1 MQASRSQHVALVE
14 TALASG
20 GAARSALVASWQRS
34 VTLHRLHPE
43 QHAPPKQLTEPELVR
58 IREPLQRLMSV
69 AGDTLDRLYAA
80 VGGIGC
86 CVLLA
91 DASGIPIER
100 RGAAADDATFRD
112 WGLWT
117 GTVWSEESEGTNGIG
132 TCLVEERGVTIHR
145 DQHFFSRNTLLSC
158 TTAPVFDHEGRLVAA
173 LDVSSCRKDLTIE
186 FAQLIALSVNEA
198 ARRIEND
205 NFRSVFAGE
214 RILLSPATE
223 RGPGGL
229 VAVDRHDLIVGATRG
244 ARLSQ
249 DMSAL
254 VEGRPLPA
262 DNIFGEAEDDLDS
275 AERATLLRALAR
287 NGNQV
292 SAAARSLGI
301 SRATLHRKLNRLNI
315 GRHH

>member
-112 WGLWT
+112 WGL
-117 GTVWSEESEGTNGIG
+117 
-132 TCLVEERGVTIHR
+132 
-145 DQHFFSRNTLLSC
+145 
-158 TTAPVFDHEGRLVAA
+158 
-173 LDVSSCRKDLTIE
+173 
-186 FAQLIALSVNEA
+186 
-198 ARRIEND
+198 
-205 NFRSVFAGE
+205 
-214 RILLSPATE
+214 
-223 RGPGGL
+223 
-229 VAVDRHDLIVGATRG
+229 
-244 ARLSQ
+244 
-249 DMSAL
+249 
-254 VEGRPLPA
+254 
-262 DNIFGEAEDDLDS
+262 
-275 AERATLLRALAR
+275 
-287 NGNQV
+287 
-292 SAAARSLGI
+292 
-301 SRATLHRKLNRLNI
+301 
-315 GRHH
+315 